1 MRLIP
6 ERPVSSCGEAKRAT
20 NPQMGVVGS
29 RGRGAHTIVRCKVGT
44 VHGSLYLANG
54 CSNGERHWGDLLV
67 SAVGPTI
74 QDGTELHHNTVQN
87 RGLSVR
93 GSTMQALGRC
103 RRDAIPPAE
112 GQFFHPGWLTV
123 FGPAAKGWVLLLLQS
138 IRYENTCMPSI
149 SNTSGGPTG

>member
-112 GQFFHPGWLTV
+112 GQFFLSRMANRVWAGSEGL
-123 FGPAAKGWVLLLLQS
+123 GPAATSVHQ
-138 IRYENTCMPSI
+138 IRKHLHAQHKQHSRRPH
-149 SNTSGGPTG
+149 